1 MAKQLQAKLVEKKQL
16 TKDIYHFKVQAED
29 IVKEAKPGNFIEIRV
44 TREVRKVLDKPLI
57 VKLTPNVTNIVEMA
71 KAVEDAGADGV
82 SLINTLLRMKLAK
95 QFLEYKKIL
104 NENAKIS

>member
-1 MAKQLQAKLVEKKQL
+1 
-16 TKDIYHFKVQAED
+16 
-29 IVKEAKPGNFIEIRV
+29 
-44 TREVRKVLDKPLI
+44 
-57 VKLTPNVTNIVEMA
+57 MA